1 MHYPNRS
8 SQDDF
13 HLFHR
18 EKRALRGGVILLA
31 TLLGLAVAAFALP
44 RVETAVTWA
53 TDLVATLL
61 A

>member
-1 MHYPNRS
+1 MHDRHRPAR
-8 SQDDF
+8 DDF

-18 EKRALRGGVILLA
+18 EKRLLHGGLTLVA
-31 TLLGLAVAAFALP
+31 TLLVLAALAFSLSRP
-44 RVETAVTWA
+44 GTVLNWA